1 MMRSASRA
9 ALASL
14 RRHREET
21 LGRAASAQTLT
32 GLAGDLYAVAD
43 LLVDQPRLRRAVGD
57 PASAPD
63 ARAALMG
70 RLLDGKVS
78 APAAAIAQAAVRER
92 WSSAWDLTDAL
103 ELAADDALFAAA
115 EREGVIDEVEDEL
128 FRFERILSDQ
138 SELTTLL
145 DEVAVESSRRLAL
158 LDRVVAGKV
167 HPITQQLLRH
177 AVTSER
183 KRSVT
188 FAIDDL
194 LDEAAAL
201 RERSVARVISAGE
214 LTDEQQTRLAAALT
228 EIYGRAISIRTAVD
242 PAVVGGLVIRVGDE
256 LIDGSIAA
264 RLASARAA
272 LAG

>member
-1 MMRSASRA
+1 
-9 ALASL
+9 L

-32 GLAGDLYAVAD
+32 ALAGDLYAVAD

-63 ARAALMG
+63 ARAALIG

-78 APAAAIAQAAVRER
+78 APAVAIAQAAVRER

-145 DEVAVESSRRLAL
+145 DEVTVESSRRVAL

-167 HPITQQLLRH
+167 RPITQELLRH
-177 AVTSER
+177 AVTSQR

-201 RERSVARVISAGE
+201 RQRSVARVISAVV
-214 LTDEQQTRLAAALT
+214 LADEQQTRLAAALS

>member
-1 MMRSASRA
+1 MMRSASRE

-14 RRHREET
+14 RRHREENQ
-21 LGRAASAQTLT
+21 GPAASAQTLIA
-32 GLAGDLYAVAD
+32 LAGDLYAVAD
-43 LLVDQPRLRRAVGD
+43 LLVNQPRLRRAVAD

-63 ARAALMG
+63 SRAALMG
-70 RLLDGKVS
+70 TLLDGKVS
-78 APAAAIAQAAVRER
+78 APAVAIAQAAVRER

-128 FRFERILSDQ
+128 FRFERILSTQ

-145 DEVAVESSRRLAL
+145 DEGAVEISRRVAL
-158 LDRVVAGKV
+158 LDRVVGGKV
-167 HPITQQLLRH
+167 HPITQALLRQ
-177 AVTSER
+177 AVTSQR

-201 RERSVARVISAGE
+201 RERSVARVISAVE
-214 LTDEQQTRLAAALT
+214 LTDEQQTRLAAALS

-272 LAG
+272 LTR